1 MIDCAAYMCLTKFLS
16 NSELITTS
24 LMRPGMNSALGLKW
38 HSLSDKF
45 LFEGIDV
52 ETKLAITK
60 MVVV

>member
-1 MIDCAAYMCLTKFLS
+1 MDLNKLVS
-16 NSELITTS
+16 NSKLIATKYNETRYITIS
-24 LMRPGMNSALGLKW
+24 QGINSALGLKW